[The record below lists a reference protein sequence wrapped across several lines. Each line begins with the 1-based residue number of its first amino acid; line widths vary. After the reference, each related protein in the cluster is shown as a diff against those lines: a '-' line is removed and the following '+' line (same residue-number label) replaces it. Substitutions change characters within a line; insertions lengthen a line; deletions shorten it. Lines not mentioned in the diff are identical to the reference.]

1 MKTAKD
7 PQNSN
12 CYEKFTNDDYTRLE
26 QVDFRSVR
34 YKKSKMYGEDIEEVS
49 ELDSVQF
56 DEQSQESGRKV
67 G

>member
-1 MKTAKD
+1 M
-7 PQNSN
+7 
-12 CYEKFTNDDYTRLE
+12 
-26 QVDFRSVR
+26 DFRSVR